1 MKNLGVIPARY
12 HSTRLAGK
20 VLLPVGGKPLVQHVY
35 EKACRSERLEEVWIA
50 TDDQKVQEAAKRFG
64 ATCLLTDPSHRSG
77 TDRIAEV
84 VSEVAVERVVNI
96 QADEPLLEPSMIDIL
111 LEGMEKDPSIQ
122 MATLCHAILN
132 EQDFANPNVVK
143 VVRDRRGDALYFSR
157 HPIPYVRSFDMA
169 QDRSKSGER
178 SRTLLDSDPQTPWLK
193 HIGIYA
199 YTKSFLSVWR
209 KFSPTPLERLE
220 GLEQLRVL
228 EHGIRIRVFDSPYE
242 TLGVDTMEDLERVR
256 RVLEK
261 S

>member
-20 VLLPVGGKPLVQHVY
+20 VLLPIGGKPLLQHVF
-35 EKACRSERLEEVWIA
+35 EKASQAKRLEEVWIA

-132 EQDFANPNVVK
+132 EQDLANPNVVK
-143 VVRDRRGDALYFSR
+143 VVRDRRGEALYFSR
-157 HPIPYVRSFDMA
+157 HPIPYVRSFD
-169 QDRSKSGER
+169 DN
-178 SRTLLDSDPQTPWLK
+178 PPTPWLK

-209 KFSPTPLERLE
+209 RFSPTPLERLE

-256 RVLEK
+256 RILEK
-261 S
+261 G